1 MLKVGVVLADDVVS
15 GWGPPRL
22 VDRVDERRRDA
33 DVVDDLRGAGAG
45 RCLTS
50 STLPCPSRAALS
62 AELSSLV
69 ERFLLP
75 SAVEE
80 EIVTR

>member
-1 MLKVGVVLADDVVS
+1 LLEVGVVLADDVVS

-45 RCLTS
+45 RCL
-50 STLPCPSRAALS
+50 STLLRPSRAALS